1 MILCVQSPRP
11 LLPQQAAVLSLPE
24 MLSHAERREGS
35 ITCQDPHSTFPAP
48 QPPPFCLTSPPRV
61 RGPSDD
67 LRCIT
72 ETLGHLSTS
81 GWYWG
86 AITASEAR
94 AELQRA
100 EEGTFLVRDS
110 SHPLYMLTLSVK
122 TNRGPTNVRIEYS
135 QGNFR
140 LDSSCL
146 VKPRVLAFPGVL
158 SLVQHYVDSC
168 VGAAERVEGPPVVD
182 VLPEHKDSAVLLKL
196 VRPLH
201 RRDAF
206 PSLQHLSRLAIN
218 RLTASPEQLPLPRS
232 VQEYLQVYPFT
243 L

>member
-1 MILCVQSPRP
+1 
-11 LLPQQAAVLSLPE
+11 
-24 MLSHAERREGS
+24 
-35 ITCQDPHSTFPAP
+35 
-48 QPPPFCLTSPPRV
+48 
-61 RGPSDD
+61 
-67 LRCIT
+67 
-72 ETLGHLSTS
+72 
-81 GWYWG
+81 
-86 AITASEAR
+86 
-94 AELQRA
+94 
-100 EEGTFLVRDS
+100 
-110 SHPLYMLTLSVK
+110 MLTLSVK

-168 VGAAERVEGPPVVD
+168 VGAAERVEAPPVVD
-182 VLPEHKDSAVLLKL
+182 VPPEHKDSAVLLKL

-232 VQEYLQVYPFT
+232 VQEYLQVYPFP

>member
-48 QPPPFCLTSPPRV
+48 QPPPFCLKSPPRV
-61 RGPSDD
+61 WGPSDD

-168 VGAAERVEGPPVVD
+168 VGAAERVD
-182 VLPEHKDSAVLLKL
+182 VPPEHKDSAVLLKL

-232 VQEYLQVYPFT
+232 VQEYLQVYPFP